1 MASQVDSQLGY
12 KQKLL
17 DTEGNQKMVLM
28 RVWFT
33 AVTMGRCSK
42 DLGLIFPLA
51 KCHMIVPSFL
61 GDFLCG
67 RGTVEPLLC
76 ACTFIRDA
84 CKSSEDVFLFLAQ
97 NSERQPSATAPCP
110 CSI

>member
-12 KQKLL
+12 KL
-17 DTEGNQKMVLM
+17 DTEGNQKMVLK